1 MPAPAST
8 PCRICAAWRRTVRSI
23 SIRAAR
29 VPSARSRRK
38 ARRSTSDLDFVL
50 YLLDKGGVASV
61 HGAAYGLSPYFR
73 LSTAT
78 SMEMIKQAC
87 DRIEKACADLR

>member
-1 MPAPAST
+1 VPDGAFYLYPSCVGAIGKVT
-8 PCRICAAWRRTVRSI
+8 PEGKTID
-23 SIRAAR
+23 
-29 VPSARSRRK
+29 
-38 ARRSTSDLDFVL
+38 SDLDFVL

-78 SMEMIKQAC
+78 SMATIKQAC
-87 DRIEKACADLR
+87 DRIEKACADLC